1 MMIPTQQTQTQ
12 SEIEAAMAAH
22 IATLRD
28 AFYDLLSALL
38 TVILGIVSI
47 AHALIRMTYALTG
60 MIVWMLGV
68 WIVAIQALRAKTI
81 ARSSTSPF
89 RLEVRNAYSQ
99 E

>member
-1 MMIPTQQTQTQ
+1 
-12 SEIEAAMAAH
+12 MAAH

-47 AHALIRMTYALTG
+47 MHALIRVIYACIGLT
-60 MIVWMLGV
+60 VWMLGV
-68 WIVAIQALRAKTI
+68 WLIALQCLRATTLE
-81 ARSSTSPF
+81 RSSTSPF
-89 RLEVRNAYSQ
+89 RTGSEVRN